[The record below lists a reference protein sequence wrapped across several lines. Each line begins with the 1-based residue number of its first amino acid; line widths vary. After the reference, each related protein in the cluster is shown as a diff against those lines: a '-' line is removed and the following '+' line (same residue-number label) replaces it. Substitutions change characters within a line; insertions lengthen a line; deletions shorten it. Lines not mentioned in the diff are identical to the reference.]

1 MKRLHINVGVTDLE
15 TSKIFYTRLFGVEP
29 VKVKEDYVKWV
40 VDDPRVNFAIQ
51 THSPKKGVDHL
62 GIEVEDL
69 SSLKDVYRNLEKAG
83 EYLMDRGEVTCCY
96 AQSDKAWVFDPDKVA
111 WETFC
116 TISSSPVYGDGKSKR
131 SV

>member
-15 TSKIFYTRLFGVEP
+15 TSKTFYTRLFGVEP
-29 VKVKEDYVKWV
+29 VTVKEDYVKWV

-83 EYLMDRGEVTCCY
+83 EDLVDRGEVTCCY

-116 TISSSPVYGDGKSKR
+116 TISSSPVYGDDKLKR

>member
-1 MKRLHINVGVTDLE
+1 MKRLHINVGVSDLE

-29 VKVKEDYVKWV
+29 VTVKEDYVKWV

-69 SSLKDVYRNLEKAG
+69 SSLQDVYRNLEKAG
-83 EYLMDRGEVTCCY
+83 EYLVDRGEVTCCY
-96 AQSDKAWVFDPDKVA
+96 AQSDKAWVFDPDKVS